1 MNEQPKPNKK
11 PFFYYAM
18 IAMLILM
25 LLNAFVFPS
34 LMTPRV
40 TEVSYDKFLDMLSGG
55 QVTVVELQEN
65 ERELYFKAADE
76 NGAERIYSTGVFPDA
91 DLQKRLSESGV
102 TFSAVAPQ
110 ENSTL
115 MNFLFTWIFP
125 TLILILPM
133 VLLWRMMQKRMG
145 DGSNMMSFGM
155 GKSNAKMYVAAQTG
169 KTFADVAGQEE
180 AKEALEEIVDF
191 LHNPDKYRS
200 VGAVMPKG
208 VLLVGP
214 PGTGKTLL
222 AKAVAGEAN
231 VPFFS
236 IAGSEFVEMFV
247 GQGAARVRD
256 LFKQAKEK
264 APCIVFIDEIDTIGK
279 KRDGS
284 GIAGND
290 EREQTLNQ
298 LLSEMDGFDG
308 SSGVVI
314 LAATNRPETLD
325 KALLRPGRFDRRI
338 GFRDVKIEK
347 DRMLVNGMPV
357 KLRGAC
363 RHDIHPTLGRTTT
376 AELDSL
382 DVILFK
388 RSNMNFVRTS
398 HYPPTERF
406 LEYCDRYGI
415 YVESETAVCFVDTY
429 RQKNYAPGKTQDSA
443 EFTPRYL
450 SQCREMVKSFR
461 SHPSILFWSIGNESV
476 YGTNFQQ
483 CWDWVK
489 ATDKTRPVIFSY
501 PGSVGE
507 KKPVYDILSMHY
519 QDVNGNLNQWNR
531 STHGF
536 QGEGIP
542 ALFDEWAHPACYTYA
557 TLQEDPNIREFWG
570 HSIERMWSGLFDA
583 PGGLGGAIWGYV
595 DETFMLPEPK
605 VGTAFWKEFAR
616 TAKPEDYQGKCVGY
630 GEWGIVDVWRR
641 EKPEFWAT
649 KKAYSP
655 VRLMTTEVASFLSGQ
670 RLLLPLYNRF
680 DHTDLDEIKIRYTY
694 KGVEKELPAPSIA
707 PHQKGLLVIPA
718 EAWEEGELLS
728 ICFYTA
734 TGELLDAEQVSLG
747 SDYHV
752 RLADSE
758 ASPVNGV
765 LQVEETA
772 GMMTIKG
779 DGFEIPFSKETGLI
793 SNATSKG
800 QVIIEKGPFLHLD
813 INLNH
818 LTGAEVRKSAR
829 KFLTSDSDWKKQ
841 SLTYT
846 RKEGAVEVA
855 LSGFY
860 QDVQTDILIRI
871 SPAGEMNV
879 SYVVAG
885 QPNGYLRETG
895 LSFYLPER
903 LDYLQWERKGM
914 WSCYPE
920 GAFAGNT
927 GETSLYNPKQVRYGE
942 NPAQPW
948 SADTHNYY
956 YWADAGANCDCP
968 LTQMAKGMKENIY
981 RYTLSATGVKAGL
994 TVCSPD
1000 ASLACRTSK
1009 RGDGQL
1015 MLYINNRWDYPE
1027 IAWGNYCKTLEAV
1040 PCYGEMKI
1048 RF

>member
-1 MNEQPKPNKK
+1 MKQIKTILFAFGCSFLLSGTKAFAQVERLPDEASYPVLQELAGVETPAVLLSGTWQFRYSPDSKWDKIQVPGEPAMQGYAIEHDKPFTYRKSFTVPADYAGKHTILRFDGVYSYARLFVNDTFVREHHGGFTRWDTDVTPFVRPGKKNEIRLEVTDRLDDISYASGYAHHPIGGILRDVTLFALPETCLYDFYAETHLDAAYEDAVLKIGYSSPVVGGAEVAYTLADPSGRRYPLAQSRFPLKEGGNMNELPVKNPLKWDAEHPNL
-11 PFFYYAM
+11 YT
-18 IAMLILM
+18 L
-25 LLNAFVFPS
+25 
-34 LMTPRV
+34 TV
-40 TEVSYDKFLDMLSGG
+40 TLS
-55 QVTVVELQEN
+55 
-65 ERELYFKAADE
+65 K
-76 NGAERIYSTGVFPDA
+76 
-91 DLQKRLSESGV
+91 
-102 TFSAVAPQ
+102 
-110 ENSTL
+110 
-115 MNFLFTWIFP
+115 
-125 TLILILPM
+125 
-133 VLLWRMMQKRMG
+133 
-145 DGSNMMSFGM
+145 DG
-155 GKSNAKMYVAAQTG
+155 
-169 KTFADVAGQEE
+169 
-180 AKEALEEIVDF
+180 KEI
-191 LHNPDKYRS
+191 
-200 VGAVMPKG
+200 
-208 VLLVGP
+208 
-214 PGTGKTLL
+214 
-222 AKAVAGEAN
+222 
-231 VPFFS
+231 
-236 IAGSEFVEMFV
+236 
-247 GQGAARVRD
+247 
-256 LFKQAKEK
+256 
-264 APCIVFIDEIDTIGK
+264 
-279 KRDGS
+279 
-284 GIAGND
+284 
-290 EREQTLNQ
+290 
-298 LLSEMDGFDG
+298 
-308 SSGVVI
+308 
-314 LAATNRPETLD
+314 
-325 KALLRPGRFDRRI
+325 GRFDRRI

-507 KKPVYDILSMHY
+507 KEPVYDILSMHY

-718 EAWEEGELLS
+718 ETWEEGELLS

-793 SNATSKG
+793 CNATSKG

-948 SADTHNYY
+948 LADTHNYY
-956 YWADAGANCDCP
+956 YWADAGTNCDRP

-981 RYTLSATGVKAGL
+981 RYTLSATGGGAGL
-994 TVCSPD
+994 TVCSSD

-1027 IAWGNYCKTLEAV
+1027 IAWGNYCKTLEVV

>member
-1 MNEQPKPNKK
+1 MKQIKIILFAFGCSLLLSGTKAFAQVERLPDEASYPVLQELAGVETPAVLLSGTWQFRYSPDSKWDKIQVPGEPAMQGYAIEHDKPFTYRKSFTVPADYAGKHTILRFDGVYSHARLFVNGTFVREHHGGFTRWETDVTPFVRPGKKNEIRLEVTDCLDDISYASGYAHHPIGGILRDVTLFALPETCLYDFYAETHLDAAYEDAVLKIGYSSPVAGGAEVAYTLTEPSGRRYPLAQSRFSLEEGGNMNELPVKNPLKWDAEHPNL
-11 PFFYYAM
+11 YTLT
-18 IAMLILM
+18 I
-25 LLNAFVFPS
+25 
-34 LMTPRV
+34 T
-40 TEVSYDKFLDMLSGG
+40 LS
-55 QVTVVELQEN
+55 
-65 ERELYFKAADE
+65 K
-76 NGAERIYSTGVFPDA
+76 
-91 DLQKRLSESGV
+91 
-102 TFSAVAPQ
+102 
-110 ENSTL
+110 
-115 MNFLFTWIFP
+115 
-125 TLILILPM
+125 
-133 VLLWRMMQKRMG
+133 
-145 DGSNMMSFGM
+145 DG
-155 GKSNAKMYVAAQTG
+155 
-169 KTFADVAGQEE
+169 
-180 AKEALEEIVDF
+180 KEI
-191 LHNPDKYRS
+191 
-200 VGAVMPKG
+200 
-208 VLLVGP
+208 
-214 PGTGKTLL
+214 
-222 AKAVAGEAN
+222 
-231 VPFFS
+231 
-236 IAGSEFVEMFV
+236 
-247 GQGAARVRD
+247 
-256 LFKQAKEK
+256 
-264 APCIVFIDEIDTIGK
+264 
-279 KRDGS
+279 
-284 GIAGND
+284 
-290 EREQTLNQ
+290 
-298 LLSEMDGFDG
+298 
-308 SSGVVI
+308 
-314 LAATNRPETLD
+314 
-325 KALLRPGRFDRRI
+325 GRFDRRI

-570 HSIERMWSGLFDA
+570 HSLEKMWSGLFDA

-956 YWADAGANCDCP
+956 YWADAGANCDRP

>member
-1 MNEQPKPNKK
+1 MKQIKTILFAFGCSLLLSGTKAFAQIERLPDEASYPVLQELAGVETPAVLLSGTWQFRYSPDSKWDKIQVPGEPAMQGYAIEHDKPFTYRKSFTVPADYAGKHTILRFDGVYSYARLFVNGTFVREHHGGFTRWETDVTPFVRPGKKNEIRLEVTDRLDDISYASGYAHHPIGGILRDVTLFALPETCLYDFYAETHLDAAYEDAVLKIGYSSPVAGGAEVAYTLTDPSGRRYPLVQSRFPLEEGGNMNELPVKNPLKWDAEHPNL
-11 PFFYYAM
+11 YTLT
-18 IAMLILM
+18 I
-25 LLNAFVFPS
+25 
-34 LMTPRV
+34 T
-40 TEVSYDKFLDMLSGG
+40 LS
-55 QVTVVELQEN
+55 
-65 ERELYFKAADE
+65 K
-76 NGAERIYSTGVFPDA
+76 
-91 DLQKRLSESGV
+91 
-102 TFSAVAPQ
+102 
-110 ENSTL
+110 
-115 MNFLFTWIFP
+115 
-125 TLILILPM
+125 
-133 VLLWRMMQKRMG
+133 
-145 DGSNMMSFGM
+145 DG
-155 GKSNAKMYVAAQTG
+155 
-169 KTFADVAGQEE
+169 
-180 AKEALEEIVDF
+180 KEI
-191 LHNPDKYRS
+191 
-200 VGAVMPKG
+200 
-208 VLLVGP
+208 
-214 PGTGKTLL
+214 
-222 AKAVAGEAN
+222 
-231 VPFFS
+231 
-236 IAGSEFVEMFV
+236 
-247 GQGAARVRD
+247 
-256 LFKQAKEK
+256 
-264 APCIVFIDEIDTIGK
+264 
-279 KRDGS
+279 
-284 GIAGND
+284 
-290 EREQTLNQ
+290 
-298 LLSEMDGFDG
+298 
-308 SSGVVI
+308 
-314 LAATNRPETLD
+314 
-325 KALLRPGRFDRRI
+325 GRFDRRI

-531 STHGF
+531 STRGF
-536 QGEGIP
+536 QGGGIP

-570 HSIERMWSGLFDA
+570 HSLEKMWSGLFDA

-829 KFLTSDSDWKKQ
+829 KFLASDSDWKKQ

-846 RKEGAVEVA
+846 RKEGTVEVA

-956 YWADAGANCDCP
+956 YWADAGANCDRP

-981 RYTLSATGVKAGL
+981 RYTLSATGGGAGL

>member
-1 MNEQPKPNKK
+1 MKQIKTILFAFGCSFLLSGTKAFAQVERLPDEASYPVLQELAGVETPAVLLSGTWQFRYSPDSKWDKIQVPGEPAMQGYAIEHDKPFTYRKSFTVPADYAGKHTILRFDGVYSYARLFVNDTFVREHHGGFTRWDTDITPFVRPGKKNEIRLEVTDRLDDISYASGYAHHPIGGILRDVTLFVLPETCLYDFYAETHLDAAYEDAVLKIGYSSPVAGGAEVAYTLTDPSGRRYPLAQSRFPLEEGGNMNELPVKNPLKWDAEHPNL
-11 PFFYYAM
+11 YTLT
-18 IAMLILM
+18 I
-25 LLNAFVFPS
+25 
-34 LMTPRV
+34 T
-40 TEVSYDKFLDMLSGG
+40 LS
-55 QVTVVELQEN
+55 
-65 ERELYFKAADE
+65 K
-76 NGAERIYSTGVFPDA
+76 
-91 DLQKRLSESGV
+91 
-102 TFSAVAPQ
+102 
-110 ENSTL
+110 
-115 MNFLFTWIFP
+115 
-125 TLILILPM
+125 
-133 VLLWRMMQKRMG
+133 
-145 DGSNMMSFGM
+145 DG
-155 GKSNAKMYVAAQTG
+155 
-169 KTFADVAGQEE
+169 
-180 AKEALEEIVDF
+180 KEI
-191 LHNPDKYRS
+191 
-200 VGAVMPKG
+200 
-208 VLLVGP
+208 
-214 PGTGKTLL
+214 
-222 AKAVAGEAN
+222 
-231 VPFFS
+231 
-236 IAGSEFVEMFV
+236 
-247 GQGAARVRD
+247 
-256 LFKQAKEK
+256 
-264 APCIVFIDEIDTIGK
+264 
-279 KRDGS
+279 
-284 GIAGND
+284 
-290 EREQTLNQ
+290 
-298 LLSEMDGFDG
+298 
-308 SSGVVI
+308 
-314 LAATNRPETLD
+314 
-325 KALLRPGRFDRRI
+325 GRFDCRI

-507 KKPVYDILSMHY
+507 KEPVYDILSMHY

-765 LQVEETA
+765 LLVEETA

-793 SNATSKG
+793 CNATSKG

-956 YWADAGANCDCP
+956 YWADAGANCDRP

-981 RYTLSATGVKAGL
+981 R
-994 TVCSPD
+994 
-1000 ASLACRTSK
+1000 
-1009 RGDGQL
+1009 
-1015 MLYINNRWDYPE
+1015 
-1027 IAWGNYCKTLEAV
+1027 
-1040 PCYGEMKI
+1040 
-1048 RF
+1048 

>member
-1 MNEQPKPNKK
+1 MKQIKTILFAFGCSFLLSGTKAFAQIERLPDEASYPVLQELAGVETPAVLLSGTWQFQYSPDSKWDKIQVPGEPAMQGYAIEHDKPFTYRKSFTVPADYAGKHTILRFDGVYSHARLFVNGTFVREHHGGFTRWETDVTPFVRPGKKNEIRLEVTDRLDDISYASGYAHHPIGGILRDVTLFALPETCLYDFYAETHLDAAYEDAVLKIGYSSPVAGGAEVAYTLTEPSGRRYPLVQSRFPLEEGGNMNELPVKNPLKWDAEHPNL
-11 PFFYYAM
+11 YTLT
-18 IAMLILM
+18 I
-25 LLNAFVFPS
+25 
-34 LMTPRV
+34 T
-40 TEVSYDKFLDMLSGG
+40 LS
-55 QVTVVELQEN
+55 
-65 ERELYFKAADE
+65 K
-76 NGAERIYSTGVFPDA
+76 
-91 DLQKRLSESGV
+91 
-102 TFSAVAPQ
+102 
-110 ENSTL
+110 
-115 MNFLFTWIFP
+115 
-125 TLILILPM
+125 
-133 VLLWRMMQKRMG
+133 
-145 DGSNMMSFGM
+145 DG
-155 GKSNAKMYVAAQTG
+155 
-169 KTFADVAGQEE
+169 
-180 AKEALEEIVDF
+180 KEI
-191 LHNPDKYRS
+191 
-200 VGAVMPKG
+200 
-208 VLLVGP
+208 
-214 PGTGKTLL
+214 
-222 AKAVAGEAN
+222 
-231 VPFFS
+231 
-236 IAGSEFVEMFV
+236 
-247 GQGAARVRD
+247 
-256 LFKQAKEK
+256 
-264 APCIVFIDEIDTIGK
+264 
-279 KRDGS
+279 
-284 GIAGND
+284 
-290 EREQTLNQ
+290 
-298 LLSEMDGFDG
+298 
-308 SSGVVI
+308 
-314 LAATNRPETLD
+314 
-325 KALLRPGRFDRRI
+325 GRFDRRI

-670 RLLLPLYNRF
+670 RLLLPLYNCF

-765 LQVEETA
+765 LLVEETA

-793 SNATSKG
+793 CNATSKG

-981 RYTLSATGVKAGL
+981 RYTLSATGGGAGL

>member
-1 MNEQPKPNKK
+1 MKQIKTILFAFGCSFLLSGTKAFAQVERLPDEASYPVLQELAGVETPAVLLSGTWQFRYSPDSKWDKIQVPGEPAMQGYAIEHDKPFTYRKSFTVPADYAGKHTILRFDGVYSYARLFVNDTFVREHHGGFTRWDTDVTPFVRPGKKNEIRLEVTDRLDDISYASGYAHHPIGGILRDVTLFALPETCLYDFYAETHLDAAYEDAVLKIGYSSPVVGGAEVAYTLADPSGRRYPLAQSRFPLKEGGNMNELPVKNPLKWDAEHPNL
-11 PFFYYAM
+11 YT
-18 IAMLILM
+18 L
-25 LLNAFVFPS
+25 
-34 LMTPRV
+34 TV
-40 TEVSYDKFLDMLSGG
+40 TLS
-55 QVTVVELQEN
+55 
-65 ERELYFKAADE
+65 K
-76 NGAERIYSTGVFPDA
+76 
-91 DLQKRLSESGV
+91 
-102 TFSAVAPQ
+102 
-110 ENSTL
+110 
-115 MNFLFTWIFP
+115 
-125 TLILILPM
+125 
-133 VLLWRMMQKRMG
+133 
-145 DGSNMMSFGM
+145 DG
-155 GKSNAKMYVAAQTG
+155 
-169 KTFADVAGQEE
+169 
-180 AKEALEEIVDF
+180 KEI
-191 LHNPDKYRS
+191 
-200 VGAVMPKG
+200 
-208 VLLVGP
+208 
-214 PGTGKTLL
+214 
-222 AKAVAGEAN
+222 
-231 VPFFS
+231 
-236 IAGSEFVEMFV
+236 
-247 GQGAARVRD
+247 
-256 LFKQAKEK
+256 
-264 APCIVFIDEIDTIGK
+264 
-279 KRDGS
+279 
-284 GIAGND
+284 
-290 EREQTLNQ
+290 
-298 LLSEMDGFDG
+298 
-308 SSGVVI
+308 
-314 LAATNRPETLD
+314 
-325 KALLRPGRFDRRI
+325 GRFDRRI

-507 KKPVYDILSMHY
+507 KEPVYDILSMHY

-557 TLQEDPNIREFWG
+557 TLQEDPNICEFWG

-670 RLLLPLYNRF
+670 RLLLPLYNCF

-765 LQVEETA
+765 LLVEETA

-793 SNATSKG
+793 CNATSKG

-948 SADTHNYY
+948 LADTHNYY
-956 YWADAGANCDCP
+956 YWADAGTNCDRP

-981 RYTLSATGVKAGL
+981 RYTLSATGGGAGL
-994 TVCSPD
+994 TVCSSD

-1027 IAWGNYCKTLEAV
+1027 IAWGNYCKTLEVV

>member
-1 MNEQPKPNKK
+1 MKQIKTILFAFGCSFLLSGTKAFAQIERLPDEASYPVLQELAGVETPAVLLSGTWQFRYSPDSKWDKIQVPGEPAMQGYAIEHDKPFTYRKSFTVPADYAGKHTILRFDGVYSYARLFVNDTFVREHHGGFTRWETDVTPFVRPGKKNEIRLEVTDRLDDISYASGYAHHPIGGILRDVTLFALPETCLYDFYAETHLDAAYEDAVLKIGYSSPVAGGAEVAYTLTEPSGRHYLLAQSRFPLEEGGNMNELPVKNPLKWDAEHPNL
-11 PFFYYAM
+11 YTLT
-18 IAMLILM
+18 I
-25 LLNAFVFPS
+25 
-34 LMTPRV
+34 T
-40 TEVSYDKFLDMLSGG
+40 LS
-55 QVTVVELQEN
+55 
-65 ERELYFKAADE
+65 K
-76 NGAERIYSTGVFPDA
+76 
-91 DLQKRLSESGV
+91 
-102 TFSAVAPQ
+102 
-110 ENSTL
+110 
-115 MNFLFTWIFP
+115 
-125 TLILILPM
+125 
-133 VLLWRMMQKRMG
+133 
-145 DGSNMMSFGM
+145 DG
-155 GKSNAKMYVAAQTG
+155 
-169 KTFADVAGQEE
+169 
-180 AKEALEEIVDF
+180 KEI
-191 LHNPDKYRS
+191 
-200 VGAVMPKG
+200 
-208 VLLVGP
+208 
-214 PGTGKTLL
+214 
-222 AKAVAGEAN
+222 
-231 VPFFS
+231 
-236 IAGSEFVEMFV
+236 
-247 GQGAARVRD
+247 
-256 LFKQAKEK
+256 
-264 APCIVFIDEIDTIGK
+264 
-279 KRDGS
+279 
-284 GIAGND
+284 
-290 EREQTLNQ
+290 
-298 LLSEMDGFDG
+298 
-308 SSGVVI
+308 
-314 LAATNRPETLD
+314 
-325 KALLRPGRFDRRI
+325 GRFDRRI

-956 YWADAGANCDCP
+956 YWADAGTNCDRP

-981 RYTLSATGVKAGL
+981 RYTLSATGGGAGL

>member
-1 MNEQPKPNKK
+1 MKQIKIILFAFGCSLLLSGTKAFAQVERLPDEASYPVLQELAGVETPAVLLSGTWQFRYSPDSKWDKIQVPGEPAMQGYAIEHDKPFTYRKSFTVPADYAGKHTILRFDGVYSYARLFVNDTFVREHHGGFTRWDTDITPFVRPGKKNEIRLEVTDRLDDISYASGYAHHPIGGILRDVTLFALPETCLYDFYAETHLDAAYEDAVLKIGYSSPVAGGAEVAYTLTDPSGRRYPLAQSRFPLEEGGNMNELPVKNPLKWDAEHPNL
-11 PFFYYAM
+11 YTLT
-18 IAMLILM
+18 I
-25 LLNAFVFPS
+25 
-34 LMTPRV
+34 T
-40 TEVSYDKFLDMLSGG
+40 LS
-55 QVTVVELQEN
+55 
-65 ERELYFKAADE
+65 K
-76 NGAERIYSTGVFPDA
+76 
-91 DLQKRLSESGV
+91 
-102 TFSAVAPQ
+102 
-110 ENSTL
+110 
-115 MNFLFTWIFP
+115 
-125 TLILILPM
+125 
-133 VLLWRMMQKRMG
+133 
-145 DGSNMMSFGM
+145 DG
-155 GKSNAKMYVAAQTG
+155 
-169 KTFADVAGQEE
+169 
-180 AKEALEEIVDF
+180 KEI
-191 LHNPDKYRS
+191 
-200 VGAVMPKG
+200 
-208 VLLVGP
+208 
-214 PGTGKTLL
+214 
-222 AKAVAGEAN
+222 
-231 VPFFS
+231 
-236 IAGSEFVEMFV
+236 
-247 GQGAARVRD
+247 
-256 LFKQAKEK
+256 
-264 APCIVFIDEIDTIGK
+264 
-279 KRDGS
+279 
-284 GIAGND
+284 
-290 EREQTLNQ
+290 
-298 LLSEMDGFDG
+298 
-308 SSGVVI
+308 
-314 LAATNRPETLD
+314 
-325 KALLRPGRFDRRI
+325 GRFDRRI
-338 GFRDVKIEK
+338 GFRDVKIET

-531 STHGF
+531 STRGF
-536 QGEGIP
+536 QGGGIP

-570 HSIERMWSGLFDA
+570 HSIEKMWSGLFEA

-765 LQVEETA
+765 LLVEETA

-793 SNATSKG
+793 CNATSKG

-846 RKEGAVEVA
+846 RKEGTVEVA

-860 QDVQTDILIRI
+860 QDVQIDILIRI

-895 LSFYLPER
+895 LSFYLPKR

-948 SADTHNYY
+948 LADTHNYY
-956 YWADAGANCDCP
+956 YWADAGTNCDRP

-981 RYTLSATGVKAGL
+981 RYTLSATGGGAGL
-994 TVCSPD
+994 TVCSSD

-1027 IAWGNYCKTLEAV
+1027 IAWGNYCKTLEVV

>member
-1 MNEQPKPNKK
+1 MKIKTILFAFGCSLLLSGTKAFAQVERLPDEASYPVLQELAGVETPAVLLSGTWQFRYSPDSKWDKIQVPGEPAMQGYAIEHDKPFTYRKSFTVPADYAGKHTILRFDGVYSYARLFVNDTFVREHHGGFTRWDTDITPFVRPGKKNEIRLEVTDRLDDISYASGYAHHPIGGILRDVTLFALPETCLYDFYAETHLDAAYEDAVLKIGYSSPVAGGAEVAYTLTDPSGRRYPLAQSRFPLEEGGNMNELPVKNPLKWDAEHPNL
-11 PFFYYAM
+11 YTLT
-18 IAMLILM
+18 I
-25 LLNAFVFPS
+25 
-34 LMTPRV
+34 T
-40 TEVSYDKFLDMLSGG
+40 LS
-55 QVTVVELQEN
+55 
-65 ERELYFKAADE
+65 K
-76 NGAERIYSTGVFPDA
+76 
-91 DLQKRLSESGV
+91 
-102 TFSAVAPQ
+102 
-110 ENSTL
+110 
-115 MNFLFTWIFP
+115 
-125 TLILILPM
+125 
-133 VLLWRMMQKRMG
+133 
-145 DGSNMMSFGM
+145 DG
-155 GKSNAKMYVAAQTG
+155 
-169 KTFADVAGQEE
+169 
-180 AKEALEEIVDF
+180 KEI
-191 LHNPDKYRS
+191 
-200 VGAVMPKG
+200 
-208 VLLVGP
+208 
-214 PGTGKTLL
+214 
-222 AKAVAGEAN
+222 
-231 VPFFS
+231 
-236 IAGSEFVEMFV
+236 
-247 GQGAARVRD
+247 
-256 LFKQAKEK
+256 
-264 APCIVFIDEIDTIGK
+264 
-279 KRDGS
+279 
-284 GIAGND
+284 
-290 EREQTLNQ
+290 
-298 LLSEMDGFDG
+298 
-308 SSGVVI
+308 
-314 LAATNRPETLD
+314 
-325 KALLRPGRFDRRI
+325 GRFDRRI

-570 HSIERMWSGLFDA
+570 HSLEKMWSGLFDA

-793 SNATSKG
+793 CNATSKG

-956 YWADAGANCDCP
+956 YWADAGANCDRP

>member
-1 MNEQPKPNKK
+1 MKQIKTILFAFGCSFLLSGTKAFAQVERLPDEASYPVLQELAGVETPAVLLSGTWQFRYSPDSKWDKIQVPGEPAMQGYAIEHDKPFTYRKSFTVPADYAGKHTILRFDGVYSYARLFVNDTFVREHHGGFTRWDTDVTPFVRPGKKNEIRLEVTDRLDDISYASGYAHHPIGGILRDVTLFALPETCLYDFYAETHLDAAYEDAVLKIGYSSPVVGGAEVAYTLADPSGRRYPLAQSRFPLKEGGNMNELPVKNPLKWDAEHPNL
-11 PFFYYAM
+11 YT
-18 IAMLILM
+18 L
-25 LLNAFVFPS
+25 
-34 LMTPRV
+34 TV
-40 TEVSYDKFLDMLSGG
+40 TLS
-55 QVTVVELQEN
+55 
-65 ERELYFKAADE
+65 K
-76 NGAERIYSTGVFPDA
+76 
-91 DLQKRLSESGV
+91 
-102 TFSAVAPQ
+102 
-110 ENSTL
+110 
-115 MNFLFTWIFP
+115 
-125 TLILILPM
+125 
-133 VLLWRMMQKRMG
+133 
-145 DGSNMMSFGM
+145 DG
-155 GKSNAKMYVAAQTG
+155 
-169 KTFADVAGQEE
+169 
-180 AKEALEEIVDF
+180 KEI
-191 LHNPDKYRS
+191 
-200 VGAVMPKG
+200 
-208 VLLVGP
+208 
-214 PGTGKTLL
+214 
-222 AKAVAGEAN
+222 
-231 VPFFS
+231 
-236 IAGSEFVEMFV
+236 
-247 GQGAARVRD
+247 
-256 LFKQAKEK
+256 
-264 APCIVFIDEIDTIGK
+264 
-279 KRDGS
+279 
-284 GIAGND
+284 
-290 EREQTLNQ
+290 
-298 LLSEMDGFDG
+298 
-308 SSGVVI
+308 
-314 LAATNRPETLD
+314 
-325 KALLRPGRFDRRI
+325 GRFDRRI

-507 KKPVYDILSMHY
+507 KEPVYDILSMHY

-670 RLLLPLYNRF
+670 RLLLPLYNCF

-765 LQVEETA
+765 LLVEETA

-793 SNATSKG
+793 CNATSKG
-800 QVIIEKGPFLHLD
+800 QVIIEKGLFLHLD

-948 SADTHNYY
+948 LADTHNYY
-956 YWADAGANCDCP
+956 YWADAGTNCDRP

-981 RYTLSATGVKAGL
+981 RYTLSATGGGAGL
-994 TVCSPD
+994 TVCSSD

-1027 IAWGNYCKTLEAV
+1027 IAWGNYCKTLEVV

>member
-1 MNEQPKPNKK
+1 MKQIKTILFAFGCSFLLSGTKAFAQVERLPDEASYPVLQELAGVESPAVLLSGTWQFRYSPNSKWDKIQVPGEPAMQGYAVEHDKPFTYRKSFTVPADYAGKHTILRFDGVYSHARLFVNGTFVREHHGGFTRWETDITSFVRPGKKNGIRLEVTDRLDDISYAAGYAHHPIGGILRDVILFALPETCLYDFYAETHLDAAYRDAVLKIGYNSPVAEGAEVVYTLTDPSGKHYPLQQSRFSLKEGGNMNELPVKNPLKWDAEHPNL
-11 PFFYYAM
+11 YT
-18 IAMLILM
+18 L
-25 LLNAFVFPS
+25 
-34 LMTPRV
+34 TV
-40 TEVSYDKFLDMLSGG
+40 TLS
-55 QVTVVELQEN
+55 
-65 ERELYFKAADE
+65 K
-76 NGAERIYSTGVFPDA
+76 
-91 DLQKRLSESGV
+91 
-102 TFSAVAPQ
+102 
-110 ENSTL
+110 
-115 MNFLFTWIFP
+115 
-125 TLILILPM
+125 
-133 VLLWRMMQKRMG
+133 
-145 DGSNMMSFGM
+145 DG
-155 GKSNAKMYVAAQTG
+155 
-169 KTFADVAGQEE
+169 
-180 AKEALEEIVDF
+180 KEI
-191 LHNPDKYRS
+191 
-200 VGAVMPKG
+200 
-208 VLLVGP
+208 
-214 PGTGKTLL
+214 
-222 AKAVAGEAN
+222 
-231 VPFFS
+231 
-236 IAGSEFVEMFV
+236 
-247 GQGAARVRD
+247 
-256 LFKQAKEK
+256 
-264 APCIVFIDEIDTIGK
+264 
-279 KRDGS
+279 
-284 GIAGND
+284 
-290 EREQTLNQ
+290 
-298 LLSEMDGFDG
+298 
-308 SSGVVI
+308 
-314 LAATNRPETLD
+314 
-325 KALLRPGRFDRRI
+325 GRFDRRI

-483 CWDWVK
+483 SWDWVK

-531 STHGF
+531 STRGF

-570 HSIERMWSGLFDA
+570 HSLEKMWSGLFDA

-605 VGTAFWKEFAR
+605 EGTAFWKEFAR

-655 VRLMTTEVASFLSGQ
+655 VRLMTTEVASFQPGQ
-670 RLLLPLYNRF
+670 RLLLPVYNRF
-680 DHTDLDEIKIRYTY
+680 DHTDLNEIEARYVY
-694 KGVEKELPAPSIA
+694 NGEEKTLSLPSVA
-707 PHQKGLLVIPA
+707 PHQKGLLTIPA
-718 EAWEEGELLS
+718 EAWNANELLLISFYTTAGEL
-728 ICFYTA
+728 I
-734 TGELLDAEQVSLG
+734 DQEQVKLG
-747 SDYHV
+747 YEPV
-752 RLADSE
+752 RLLNARRE
-758 ASPVNGV
+758 QP
-765 LQVEETA
+765 LEVEETP
-772 GMMTIKG
+772 GMICIKG
-779 DGFEIPFSKETGLI
+779 TDFEIPFSKETGLI
-793 SNATSKG
+793 CNATSKG
-800 QVIIEKGPFLHLD
+800 QVVIEKGPFLHLD

-818 LTGAEVRKSAR
+818 LTGAEVRKSAQ
-829 KFLTSDSDWKKQ
+829 KFLTSDSDWRKQ

-846 RKEGAVEVA
+846 RKEGMVEVA
-855 LSGFY
+855 LSGSY
-860 QDVQTDILIRI
+860 KDVQTDMLIRI
-871 SPAGEMNV
+871 SADGEMNV
-879 SYVVAG
+879 SYRVAG

-927 GETSLYNPKQVRYGE
+927 GETSLYNPKQVQYGE

-948 SADTHNYY
+948 SSDTHNYY
-956 YWADAGANCDCP
+956 YWADAGANCTRP

-981 RYTLSATGVKAGL
+981 RYTLSAAGEKEGL
-994 TVCSPD
+994 TVSSPD
-1000 ASLACRTSK
+1000 ASLACRASK
-1009 RGDGQL
+1009 KGDGQL

>member
-1 MNEQPKPNKK
+1 MKQIKTILFAFGCSLLLSGTKAFAQVERLPDEASYPVLQELAGVETPAVLLSGTWQFRYSPDSKWDKIQVPGEPAMQGYAIEHDKPFTYRKSFTVPADYAGKHTILRFDGVYSYARLFVNDTFVREHHGGFTRWETDVTPFVPPGKKNEIRLEVTDRLDDISYASGYAHHPIGGILRDVTLFALPETCLYDFYAETHLDAAYEDAVLKIGYSSPVAGGAEVAYTLTDPSGRRYPLAQSRFPLEEGGNMNELPVKNPLKWDAEHPNL
-11 PFFYYAM
+11 YTLT
-18 IAMLILM
+18 I
-25 LLNAFVFPS
+25 
-34 LMTPRV
+34 T
-40 TEVSYDKFLDMLSGG
+40 LS
-55 QVTVVELQEN
+55 
-65 ERELYFKAADE
+65 K
-76 NGAERIYSTGVFPDA
+76 
-91 DLQKRLSESGV
+91 
-102 TFSAVAPQ
+102 
-110 ENSTL
+110 
-115 MNFLFTWIFP
+115 
-125 TLILILPM
+125 
-133 VLLWRMMQKRMG
+133 
-145 DGSNMMSFGM
+145 DG
-155 GKSNAKMYVAAQTG
+155 
-169 KTFADVAGQEE
+169 
-180 AKEALEEIVDF
+180 KEI
-191 LHNPDKYRS
+191 
-200 VGAVMPKG
+200 
-208 VLLVGP
+208 
-214 PGTGKTLL
+214 
-222 AKAVAGEAN
+222 
-231 VPFFS
+231 
-236 IAGSEFVEMFV
+236 
-247 GQGAARVRD
+247 
-256 LFKQAKEK
+256 
-264 APCIVFIDEIDTIGK
+264 
-279 KRDGS
+279 
-284 GIAGND
+284 
-290 EREQTLNQ
+290 
-298 LLSEMDGFDG
+298 
-308 SSGVVI
+308 
-314 LAATNRPETLD
+314 
-325 KALLRPGRFDRRI
+325 GRFDRRI

-956 YWADAGANCDCP
+956 YWADAGANCDRP

>member
-1 MNEQPKPNKK
+1 MKQIKTILFAFGCSFLLSGTKAFAQVERLPDEASYPVLQELAGVETPAVLLSGTWQFRYSPDSKWDKIQVPGEPAMQGYAIEHDKPFTYRKSFTVPADYAGKHTILRFDGVYSYARLFVNDTFVREHHGGFTRWETDVTPFVRPGKKNEIRLEVTDRLDDISYASGYAHHPIGGILRDVTLFALPETCLYDFYAETHLDAAYEDAVLKIGYSSPVVGGAEVAYTLADPSGRRYPLAQSRFPLKEGGNMNELPVKNPLKWDAEHPNL
-11 PFFYYAM
+11 YT
-18 IAMLILM
+18 L
-25 LLNAFVFPS
+25 
-34 LMTPRV
+34 TV
-40 TEVSYDKFLDMLSGG
+40 TLS
-55 QVTVVELQEN
+55 
-65 ERELYFKAADE
+65 K
-76 NGAERIYSTGVFPDA
+76 
-91 DLQKRLSESGV
+91 
-102 TFSAVAPQ
+102 
-110 ENSTL
+110 
-115 MNFLFTWIFP
+115 
-125 TLILILPM
+125 
-133 VLLWRMMQKRMG
+133 
-145 DGSNMMSFGM
+145 DG
-155 GKSNAKMYVAAQTG
+155 
-169 KTFADVAGQEE
+169 
-180 AKEALEEIVDF
+180 KEI
-191 LHNPDKYRS
+191 
-200 VGAVMPKG
+200 
-208 VLLVGP
+208 
-214 PGTGKTLL
+214 
-222 AKAVAGEAN
+222 
-231 VPFFS
+231 
-236 IAGSEFVEMFV
+236 
-247 GQGAARVRD
+247 
-256 LFKQAKEK
+256 
-264 APCIVFIDEIDTIGK
+264 
-279 KRDGS
+279 
-284 GIAGND
+284 
-290 EREQTLNQ
+290 
-298 LLSEMDGFDG
+298 
-308 SSGVVI
+308 
-314 LAATNRPETLD
+314 
-325 KALLRPGRFDRRI
+325 GRFDRRI

-507 KKPVYDILSMHY
+507 KEPVYDILSMHY

-670 RLLLPLYNRF
+670 RLLLPLYNCF

-765 LQVEETA
+765 LLVEETA

-793 SNATSKG
+793 CNATSKG

-956 YWADAGANCDCP
+956 YWADAGTNCDRP

-981 RYTLSATGVKAGL
+981 RYTLSATGGGAGL
-994 TVCSPD
+994 TVCSSD

-1027 IAWGNYCKTLEAV
+1027 IAWGNYCKTLEVV

>member
-1 MNEQPKPNKK
+1 MKQIKTILFAFGCSLLLSGTKAFAQIGRLPDEASYPVLQELAGVETPAVLLSGTWQFRYSPDSKWDKIQVPGEPAMQGYAIEHDKPFTYRKSFTVPADYAGKHTILRFDGVYSHARLFVNGTFVREHHGGFTRWDTDVTPFVRPGKKNEIRLEVTDRLDDISYASGYAHHPIGGILRDVTLFALPETCLYDFYAETHLDAAYEDAVLKIGYSSPVAGGAEVAYTLTDPSGRRYPLAQSRFPLEEGGNMNELPVKNPLKWDAEHPNL
-11 PFFYYAM
+11 YTLT
-18 IAMLILM
+18 I
-25 LLNAFVFPS
+25 
-34 LMTPRV
+34 T
-40 TEVSYDKFLDMLSGG
+40 LS
-55 QVTVVELQEN
+55 
-65 ERELYFKAADE
+65 K
-76 NGAERIYSTGVFPDA
+76 
-91 DLQKRLSESGV
+91 
-102 TFSAVAPQ
+102 
-110 ENSTL
+110 
-115 MNFLFTWIFP
+115 
-125 TLILILPM
+125 
-133 VLLWRMMQKRMG
+133 
-145 DGSNMMSFGM
+145 DG
-155 GKSNAKMYVAAQTG
+155 
-169 KTFADVAGQEE
+169 
-180 AKEALEEIVDF
+180 KEI
-191 LHNPDKYRS
+191 
-200 VGAVMPKG
+200 
-208 VLLVGP
+208 
-214 PGTGKTLL
+214 
-222 AKAVAGEAN
+222 
-231 VPFFS
+231 
-236 IAGSEFVEMFV
+236 
-247 GQGAARVRD
+247 
-256 LFKQAKEK
+256 
-264 APCIVFIDEIDTIGK
+264 
-279 KRDGS
+279 
-284 GIAGND
+284 
-290 EREQTLNQ
+290 
-298 LLSEMDGFDG
+298 
-308 SSGVVI
+308 
-314 LAATNRPETLD
+314 
-325 KALLRPGRFDRRI
+325 GRFDRRI

-443 EFTPRYL
+443 GFTPRYL

-507 KKPVYDILSMHY
+507 KEPVYDILSMHY

-531 STHGF
+531 STRGF

-680 DHTDLDEIKIRYTY
+680 DHTDLNEIEARYIY
-694 KGVEKELPAPSIA
+694 KGEEKKLSLPSVA
-707 PHQKGLLVIPA
+707 PHQKGLLTIPA
-718 EAWEEGELLS
+718 EAWNANEPLLVS
-728 ICFYTA
+728 FYTA
-734 TGELLDAEQVSLG
+734 TGELIDREQVRLGNEPVHLLDARREQPL
-747 SDYHV
+747 D
-752 RLADSE
+752 
-758 ASPVNGV
+758 
-765 LQVEETA
+765 VEETA
-772 GMMTIKG
+772 ELICIKG
-779 DGFEIPFSKETGLI
+779 TDFEIPFSKETGLI
-793 SNATSKG
+793 CNATSKG
-800 QVIIEKGPFLHLD
+800 QVVIEKGPFLHLD

-846 RKEGAVEVA
+846 RKEGTVEVA
-855 LSGFY
+855 LSGSY
-860 QDVQTDILIRI
+860 KDVQTDILIRI

-914 WSCYPE
+914 WSYYPE

-948 SADTHNYY
+948 SSDTHNYY
-956 YWADAGANCDCP
+956 YWADAGANCTRP

-981 RYTLSATGVKAGL
+981 RYTLSAAGEKEGL
-994 TVCSPD
+994 TVSSPD
-1000 ASLACRTSK
+1000 ASLACRASK
-1009 RGDGQL
+1009 KGDGQL

>member
-1 MNEQPKPNKK
+1 MKQIKTILFAFGCSFLLSGTKAFAQVERLPDEASYPVLQELAGVETPAVLLSGTWQFRYSPDSKWDKIQVPGEPAMQGYAIEHDKPFTYRKSFTVPADYAGKHTILRFDGVYSYARLFVNDTFVREHHGGFTRWDTDVTPFVRPGKKNEIRLEATDRLDDISYASGYAHHPIGGILRDVTLFALPETCLYDFYAETHLDAAYEDAVLKIGYSSPVVGGAEVAYTLADPSGRRYPLAQSRFPLKEGGNMNELPVKNPLKWDAEHPNL
-11 PFFYYAM
+11 YT
-18 IAMLILM
+18 L
-25 LLNAFVFPS
+25 
-34 LMTPRV
+34 TV
-40 TEVSYDKFLDMLSGG
+40 TLS
-55 QVTVVELQEN
+55 
-65 ERELYFKAADE
+65 K
-76 NGAERIYSTGVFPDA
+76 
-91 DLQKRLSESGV
+91 
-102 TFSAVAPQ
+102 
-110 ENSTL
+110 
-115 MNFLFTWIFP
+115 
-125 TLILILPM
+125 
-133 VLLWRMMQKRMG
+133 
-145 DGSNMMSFGM
+145 DG
-155 GKSNAKMYVAAQTG
+155 
-169 KTFADVAGQEE
+169 
-180 AKEALEEIVDF
+180 KEI
-191 LHNPDKYRS
+191 
-200 VGAVMPKG
+200 
-208 VLLVGP
+208 
-214 PGTGKTLL
+214 
-222 AKAVAGEAN
+222 
-231 VPFFS
+231 
-236 IAGSEFVEMFV
+236 
-247 GQGAARVRD
+247 
-256 LFKQAKEK
+256 
-264 APCIVFIDEIDTIGK
+264 
-279 KRDGS
+279 
-284 GIAGND
+284 
-290 EREQTLNQ
+290 
-298 LLSEMDGFDG
+298 
-308 SSGVVI
+308 
-314 LAATNRPETLD
+314 
-325 KALLRPGRFDRRI
+325 GRFDRRI

-507 KKPVYDILSMHY
+507 KEPVYDILSMHY

-670 RLLLPLYNRF
+670 RLLLPLYNCF

-765 LQVEETA
+765 LLVEETA

-793 SNATSKG
+793 CNATSKG

-948 SADTHNYY
+948 LADTHNYY
-956 YWADAGANCDCP
+956 YWADAGTNCDRP

-981 RYTLSATGVKAGL
+981 RYTLSATGGGAGL
-994 TVCSPD
+994 TVCSSD

-1027 IAWGNYCKTLEAV
+1027 IAWGNYCKTLEVV

>member
-1 MNEQPKPNKK
+1 MKQIKTILFAFGCSFLLSGTKAFAQVERLPDEASYPVLQELAGVETPAVLLSGTWQFRYSPDSKWDKIQVPGEPAMQGYAIEHDKPFTYRKSFTVPADYAGKHTILRFDGVYSYARLFVNDTFVREHHGGFTRWDTDVTPFVRPGKKNEIRLEVTDRLDDISYASGYAHHPIGGILRDVTLFALPETCLYDFYAETHLDAAYEDAVLKIGYSSPVVGGAEVAYTLADPSGRRYPLAQSRFPLKEGGNMNELPVKNPLKWDAEHPNL
-11 PFFYYAM
+11 YT
-18 IAMLILM
+18 L
-25 LLNAFVFPS
+25 
-34 LMTPRV
+34 TV
-40 TEVSYDKFLDMLSGG
+40 TLS
-55 QVTVVELQEN
+55 
-65 ERELYFKAADE
+65 K
-76 NGAERIYSTGVFPDA
+76 
-91 DLQKRLSESGV
+91 
-102 TFSAVAPQ
+102 
-110 ENSTL
+110 
-115 MNFLFTWIFP
+115 
-125 TLILILPM
+125 
-133 VLLWRMMQKRMG
+133 
-145 DGSNMMSFGM
+145 DG
-155 GKSNAKMYVAAQTG
+155 
-169 KTFADVAGQEE
+169 
-180 AKEALEEIVDF
+180 KEI
-191 LHNPDKYRS
+191 
-200 VGAVMPKG
+200 
-208 VLLVGP
+208 
-214 PGTGKTLL
+214 
-222 AKAVAGEAN
+222 
-231 VPFFS
+231 
-236 IAGSEFVEMFV
+236 
-247 GQGAARVRD
+247 
-256 LFKQAKEK
+256 
-264 APCIVFIDEIDTIGK
+264 
-279 KRDGS
+279 
-284 GIAGND
+284 
-290 EREQTLNQ
+290 
-298 LLSEMDGFDG
+298 
-308 SSGVVI
+308 
-314 LAATNRPETLD
+314 
-325 KALLRPGRFDRRI
+325 GRFDRRI

-507 KKPVYDILSMHY
+507 KEPVYDILSMHY

-670 RLLLPLYNRF
+670 RLLLPLYNCF

-765 LQVEETA
+765 LLVEETA

-793 SNATSKG
+793 CNATSKG

-885 QPNGYLRETG
+885 KPNGYLRETG

-903 LDYLQWERKGM
+903 LD
-914 WSCYPE
+914 
-920 GAFAGNT
+920 
-927 GETSLYNPKQVRYGE
+927 
-942 NPAQPW
+942 
-948 SADTHNYY
+948 
-956 YWADAGANCDCP
+956 
-968 LTQMAKGMKENIY
+968 
-981 RYTLSATGVKAGL
+981 
-994 TVCSPD
+994 
-1000 ASLACRTSK
+1000 
-1009 RGDGQL
+1009 
-1015 MLYINNRWDYPE
+1015 
-1027 IAWGNYCKTLEAV
+1027 
-1040 PCYGEMKI
+1040 
-1048 RF
+1048 

>member
-1 MNEQPKPNKK
+1 MKQIKTILFAFGCSFLLSGTKAFAQVERLPDEASYPVLQELAGVETPAVLLSGTWQFRYSPDSKWDKIQVPGEPAMQGYAIEHDKPFTYRKSFTVPADYAGKHTILRFDGVYSYARLFVNDTFVREHHGGFTRWDTDVTPFVRPGKKNEIRLEVTDRLDDISYASGYAHHPIGGILRDVTLFALPETCLYDFYAETHLDAAYEDAVLKIGYSSPVVGGAEVAYTLADPSGRRYPLAQSRFPLKEGGNMNELPVKNPLKWDAEHPNL
-11 PFFYYAM
+11 YT
-18 IAMLILM
+18 L
-25 LLNAFVFPS
+25 
-34 LMTPRV
+34 TV
-40 TEVSYDKFLDMLSGG
+40 TLS
-55 QVTVVELQEN
+55 
-65 ERELYFKAADE
+65 K
-76 NGAERIYSTGVFPDA
+76 
-91 DLQKRLSESGV
+91 
-102 TFSAVAPQ
+102 
-110 ENSTL
+110 
-115 MNFLFTWIFP
+115 
-125 TLILILPM
+125 
-133 VLLWRMMQKRMG
+133 
-145 DGSNMMSFGM
+145 DG
-155 GKSNAKMYVAAQTG
+155 
-169 KTFADVAGQEE
+169 
-180 AKEALEEIVDF
+180 KEI
-191 LHNPDKYRS
+191 
-200 VGAVMPKG
+200 
-208 VLLVGP
+208 
-214 PGTGKTLL
+214 
-222 AKAVAGEAN
+222 
-231 VPFFS
+231 
-236 IAGSEFVEMFV
+236 
-247 GQGAARVRD
+247 
-256 LFKQAKEK
+256 
-264 APCIVFIDEIDTIGK
+264 
-279 KRDGS
+279 
-284 GIAGND
+284 
-290 EREQTLNQ
+290 
-298 LLSEMDGFDG
+298 
-308 SSGVVI
+308 
-314 LAATNRPETLD
+314 
-325 KALLRPGRFDRRI
+325 GRFDRRI

-388 RSNMNFVRTS
+388 RSNMNFVRPS

-507 KKPVYDILSMHY
+507 KEPVYDILSMHY

-670 RLLLPLYNRF
+670 RLLLPLYNCF

-765 LQVEETA
+765 LLVEETA

-793 SNATSKG
+793 CNATSKG

-948 SADTHNYY
+948 LADTHNYY
-956 YWADAGANCDCP
+956 YWADAGTNCDRP

-981 RYTLSATGVKAGL
+981 RYTLSATGGGAGL
-994 TVCSPD
+994 TVCSSD

-1027 IAWGNYCKTLEAV
+1027 IAWGNYCKTLEVV

>member
-1 MNEQPKPNKK
+1 MKQIKTILFAFGCSLLLSGTKAFAQVERLPDEASYPVLQELAGVETPAVLLSGTWQFRYSPDSKWDKIQVPGEPAMQGYAIEHDKPFTYRKSFTVPADYAGKHTILRFDGVYSYARLFVNDTFVREHHGGFTRWETDVTPFVRPGKKNEIRLEVTDRLDDISYASGYAHHPIGGILRDVTLFALPETCLYDFYAETHLDAAYEDAVLKIGYSSPVAGGAEVAYTLTEPSGRRYPLAQSRFPLEEGGNMNELPVKNPLKWDAEHPNL
-11 PFFYYAM
+11 YTLT
-18 IAMLILM
+18 I
-25 LLNAFVFPS
+25 
-34 LMTPRV
+34 T
-40 TEVSYDKFLDMLSGG
+40 LS
-55 QVTVVELQEN
+55 
-65 ERELYFKAADE
+65 K
-76 NGAERIYSTGVFPDA
+76 
-91 DLQKRLSESGV
+91 
-102 TFSAVAPQ
+102 
-110 ENSTL
+110 
-115 MNFLFTWIFP
+115 
-125 TLILILPM
+125 
-133 VLLWRMMQKRMG
+133 
-145 DGSNMMSFGM
+145 DG
-155 GKSNAKMYVAAQTG
+155 
-169 KTFADVAGQEE
+169 
-180 AKEALEEIVDF
+180 KEI
-191 LHNPDKYRS
+191 
-200 VGAVMPKG
+200 
-208 VLLVGP
+208 
-214 PGTGKTLL
+214 
-222 AKAVAGEAN
+222 
-231 VPFFS
+231 
-236 IAGSEFVEMFV
+236 
-247 GQGAARVRD
+247 
-256 LFKQAKEK
+256 
-264 APCIVFIDEIDTIGK
+264 
-279 KRDGS
+279 
-284 GIAGND
+284 
-290 EREQTLNQ
+290 
-298 LLSEMDGFDG
+298 
-308 SSGVVI
+308 
-314 LAATNRPETLD
+314 
-325 KALLRPGRFDRRI
+325 GRFDRRI

-948 SADTHNYY
+948 LADTHNYY
-956 YWADAGANCDCP
+956 YWADAGTNCDRP

-981 RYTLSATGVKAGL
+981 RYTLSATGGGAGL

>member
-1 MNEQPKPNKK
+1 MKQIKTILFAFGCSFLLSGTKAFAQIERLPDEASYPVLQELAGVETPAVLLSGTWQFQYSPDSKWDKIQVPGEPAMQGYAIEHDKPFTYRKSFTVPADYAGKHTILRFDGVYSHARLFVNGTFVREHHGGFTRWETDVTPFVRPGKKNEIRLEVTDRLDDISYASGYAHHPIGGILRDVTLFALPETCLYDFYAETHLDAAYEDAVLKIGYSSPVAGGAEVAYTLTEPSGRRYPLVQSRFPLEEGGNMNELPVKNPLKWDAEHPNL
-11 PFFYYAM
+11 YTLT
-18 IAMLILM
+18 I
-25 LLNAFVFPS
+25 
-34 LMTPRV
+34 T
-40 TEVSYDKFLDMLSGG
+40 LS
-55 QVTVVELQEN
+55 
-65 ERELYFKAADE
+65 K
-76 NGAERIYSTGVFPDA
+76 
-91 DLQKRLSESGV
+91 
-102 TFSAVAPQ
+102 
-110 ENSTL
+110 
-115 MNFLFTWIFP
+115 
-125 TLILILPM
+125 
-133 VLLWRMMQKRMG
+133 
-145 DGSNMMSFGM
+145 DG
-155 GKSNAKMYVAAQTG
+155 
-169 KTFADVAGQEE
+169 
-180 AKEALEEIVDF
+180 KEI
-191 LHNPDKYRS
+191 
-200 VGAVMPKG
+200 
-208 VLLVGP
+208 
-214 PGTGKTLL
+214 
-222 AKAVAGEAN
+222 
-231 VPFFS
+231 
-236 IAGSEFVEMFV
+236 
-247 GQGAARVRD
+247 
-256 LFKQAKEK
+256 
-264 APCIVFIDEIDTIGK
+264 
-279 KRDGS
+279 
-284 GIAGND
+284 
-290 EREQTLNQ
+290 
-298 LLSEMDGFDG
+298 
-308 SSGVVI
+308 
-314 LAATNRPETLD
+314 
-325 KALLRPGRFDRRI
+325 GRFDRRI

-461 SHPSILFWSIGNESV
+461 SHSSILFWSIGNESV

-1027 IAWGNYCKTLEAV
+1027 IAWGNYCKTLEVV

>member
-1 MNEQPKPNKK
+1 MKQIKTILFAFGCSFLLSGTKAFAQVERLPDEASYPVLQELAGVETPAVLLSGTWQFRYSPDSKWDKIQVPGEPAMQGYAIEHDKPFTYRKSFTVPADYAGKHTILRFDGVYSHARLFVNGTFVREHHGGFTRWETDVTPFVRPGKKNEIRLEVTDRLDDISYASGYAHHPIGGILRDVTLFALPETCLYDFYAETHLDAAYEDAVLKIGYSSPVAGGAEVAYTLTEPSGRRYPLVQSRFPLEEGGNMNELPVKNPLKWDAEHPNL
-11 PFFYYAM
+11 YTLT
-18 IAMLILM
+18 I
-25 LLNAFVFPS
+25 
-34 LMTPRV
+34 T
-40 TEVSYDKFLDMLSGG
+40 LS
-55 QVTVVELQEN
+55 
-65 ERELYFKAADE
+65 K
-76 NGAERIYSTGVFPDA
+76 
-91 DLQKRLSESGV
+91 
-102 TFSAVAPQ
+102 
-110 ENSTL
+110 
-115 MNFLFTWIFP
+115 
-125 TLILILPM
+125 
-133 VLLWRMMQKRMG
+133 
-145 DGSNMMSFGM
+145 DG
-155 GKSNAKMYVAAQTG
+155 
-169 KTFADVAGQEE
+169 
-180 AKEALEEIVDF
+180 KEI
-191 LHNPDKYRS
+191 
-200 VGAVMPKG
+200 
-208 VLLVGP
+208 
-214 PGTGKTLL
+214 
-222 AKAVAGEAN
+222 
-231 VPFFS
+231 
-236 IAGSEFVEMFV
+236 
-247 GQGAARVRD
+247 
-256 LFKQAKEK
+256 
-264 APCIVFIDEIDTIGK
+264 
-279 KRDGS
+279 
-284 GIAGND
+284 
-290 EREQTLNQ
+290 
-298 LLSEMDGFDG
+298 
-308 SSGVVI
+308 
-314 LAATNRPETLD
+314 
-325 KALLRPGRFDRRI
+325 GRFDRRI

-570 HSIERMWSGLFDA
+570 HSLEKMWSGLFDA

>member
-1 MNEQPKPNKK
+1 MKQIKTILFAFGCSLLLSGTKAFAQIERLPDEASYPVLQELAGVETPAVLLSGTWQFRYSPDSKWDKIQVPGEPAMQGYAIEHDKPFTYRKSFTVPADYAGKHTILRFDGVYSHARLFVNDTFVREHHGGFTRWDTDVTPFVRPGKKNEIRLEVTDRLDDISYASGYAHHPIGGILRDVTLFALPETCLYDFYAETHLDAAYEDAVLKIGYSSPVAGGAEVAYTLTEPSGRRYPLAQSRFSLEEGGNMNELPVKNPLKWDAEHPNL
-11 PFFYYAM
+11 YTLT
-18 IAMLILM
+18 I
-25 LLNAFVFPS
+25 
-34 LMTPRV
+34 T
-40 TEVSYDKFLDMLSGG
+40 LS
-55 QVTVVELQEN
+55 
-65 ERELYFKAADE
+65 K
-76 NGAERIYSTGVFPDA
+76 
-91 DLQKRLSESGV
+91 
-102 TFSAVAPQ
+102 
-110 ENSTL
+110 
-115 MNFLFTWIFP
+115 
-125 TLILILPM
+125 
-133 VLLWRMMQKRMG
+133 
-145 DGSNMMSFGM
+145 DG
-155 GKSNAKMYVAAQTG
+155 
-169 KTFADVAGQEE
+169 
-180 AKEALEEIVDF
+180 KEI
-191 LHNPDKYRS
+191 
-200 VGAVMPKG
+200 
-208 VLLVGP
+208 
-214 PGTGKTLL
+214 
-222 AKAVAGEAN
+222 
-231 VPFFS
+231 
-236 IAGSEFVEMFV
+236 
-247 GQGAARVRD
+247 
-256 LFKQAKEK
+256 
-264 APCIVFIDEIDTIGK
+264 
-279 KRDGS
+279 
-284 GIAGND
+284 
-290 EREQTLNQ
+290 
-298 LLSEMDGFDG
+298 
-308 SSGVVI
+308 
-314 LAATNRPETLD
+314 
-325 KALLRPGRFDRRI
+325 GRFDRRI

-531 STHGF
+531 STRGF

-948 SADTHNYY
+948 LADTHNYY
-956 YWADAGANCDCP
+956 YWADAGTNCDRP

-981 RYTLSATGVKAGL
+981 RYTLSATGGGAGL
-994 TVCSPD
+994 TVCSSD

-1027 IAWGNYCKTLEAV
+1027 IAWGNYCKTLEVV

>member
-1 MNEQPKPNKK
+1 MKTKKTLAMVGIFLFLAIRPSVASSFTERTYLLPTRLEGSCRPVLLLSGTWDFKYSPESRWTSIQVPGEAAMQGFAIEHDK
-11 PFFYYAM
+11 PFFYKKDFTIPADYAGKR
-18 IAMLILM
+18 LILRFDGVYSHAR
-25 LLNAFVFPS
+25 LSVNGKFVREHHGGFTRWETDITSFVRIGKKNEIQLAVVDRLDEISYASGYAHHPIGGILRDVTLFALPESHLYDIGVETHLDS
-34 LMTPRV
+34 L
-40 TEVSYDKFLDMLSGG
+40 Y
-55 QVTVVELQEN
+55 Q
-65 ERELYFKAADE
+65 
-76 NGAERIYSTGVFPDA
+76 DA
-91 DLQKRLSESGV
+91 DLRFFCK
-102 TFSAVAPQ
+102 FS
-110 ENSTL
+110 
-115 MNFLFTWIFP
+115 
-125 TLILILPM
+125 
-133 VLLWRMMQKRMG
+133 
-145 DGSNMMSFGM
+145 
-155 GKSNAKMYVAAQTG
+155 
-169 KTFADVAGQEE
+169 GQESTE
-180 AKEALEEIVDF
+180 MELRLKDKSGKYVPLSQSRFALSDGQNIFSLPVKNPLKWDAEHPNLYELEI
-191 LHNPDKYRS
+191 
-200 VGAVMPKG
+200 
-208 VLLVGP
+208 
-214 PGTGKTLL
+214 
-222 AKAVAGEAN
+222 
-231 VPFFS
+231 
-236 IAGSEFVEMFV
+236 
-247 GQGAARVRD
+247 
-256 LFKQAKEK
+256 
-264 APCIVFIDEIDTIGK
+264 IVFQNG
-279 KRDGS
+279 
-284 GIAGND
+284 
-290 EREQTLNQ
+290 Q
-298 LLSEMDGFDG
+298 
-308 SSGVVI
+308 
-314 LAATNRPETLD
+314 ETS
-325 KALLRPGRFDRRI
+325 RFSRNI
-338 GFRDVKIEK
+338 GFREVKIIK
-347 DRMLVNGMPV
+347 DRMLVNGHQV

-376 AELDSL
+376 LELDSL
-382 DVILFK
+382 DAVLFK
-388 RSNMNFVRTS
+388 QANMNFVRTS

-531 STHGF
+531 STRGF

-570 HSIERMWSGLFDA
+570 HSIEKMWSGLFEA

-846 RKEGAVEVA
+846 RKEGTVEVA

-879 SYVVAG
+879 SYVVVG

-956 YWADAGANCDCP
+956 YWADAGANCDRP

>member
-1 MNEQPKPNKK
+1 MKQIKIILFAFGCSLLLSGTKAFAQVERLPDEASYPVLQELAGVETPAVLLSGTWQFRYSPDSKWDKIQVPGEPAMQGYAIEHDKPFTYRKSFTVPADYAGKHTILRFDGVYSHARLFVNGTFVREHHGGFTRWETDVTPFVRPGKKNEIRLEVTDRLDDISYASGYAHHPIGGILRDVTLFALPETCLYDFYAETHLDAAYEDAVLKIGYSSPVAGGAEVAYTLTDPSGRRYPLAQSRFPLEEGGNMNELPVKNPLKWDAEHPNL
-11 PFFYYAM
+11 YTLT
-18 IAMLILM
+18 I
-25 LLNAFVFPS
+25 
-34 LMTPRV
+34 T
-40 TEVSYDKFLDMLSGG
+40 LS
-55 QVTVVELQEN
+55 
-65 ERELYFKAADE
+65 K
-76 NGAERIYSTGVFPDA
+76 
-91 DLQKRLSESGV
+91 
-102 TFSAVAPQ
+102 
-110 ENSTL
+110 
-115 MNFLFTWIFP
+115 
-125 TLILILPM
+125 
-133 VLLWRMMQKRMG
+133 
-145 DGSNMMSFGM
+145 DG
-155 GKSNAKMYVAAQTG
+155 
-169 KTFADVAGQEE
+169 
-180 AKEALEEIVDF
+180 KEI
-191 LHNPDKYRS
+191 
-200 VGAVMPKG
+200 
-208 VLLVGP
+208 
-214 PGTGKTLL
+214 
-222 AKAVAGEAN
+222 
-231 VPFFS
+231 
-236 IAGSEFVEMFV
+236 
-247 GQGAARVRD
+247 
-256 LFKQAKEK
+256 
-264 APCIVFIDEIDTIGK
+264 
-279 KRDGS
+279 
-284 GIAGND
+284 
-290 EREQTLNQ
+290 
-298 LLSEMDGFDG
+298 
-308 SSGVVI
+308 
-314 LAATNRPETLD
+314 
-325 KALLRPGRFDRRI
+325 GRFDRRI

-531 STHGF
+531 STRGF

-570 HSIERMWSGLFDA
+570 HSIEKMWSGLFEA

-846 RKEGAVEVA
+846 RKEGTVEVA

-879 SYVVAG
+879 SYVVVG

-948 SADTHNYY
+948 SADTHYYY
-956 YWADAGANCDCP
+956 YWADAGANCDRP

>member
-1 MNEQPKPNKK
+1 MKQIKTILFAFGCSLLLSGTKAFAQVERLPDEASYPVLQELAGVETPAVLLSGTWQFRYSPDSKWDKIQVPGEPAMQGYAIEHDKPFTYRKSFTVPADYAGKHTILRFDGVYSYARLFVNDTFVREHHGGFTRWETDVTPFVRPGKKNEIRLEVTDRLDDISYASGYAHHPIGGILRDVTLFALPETCLYDFYAETHLDAAYEDAVLKIGYSSPVAGGAEVAYTLTDPSGRRYPLAQSRFPLEEGGNMNE
-11 PFFYYAM
+11 
-18 IAMLILM
+18 
-25 LLNAFVFPS
+25 
-34 LMTPRV
+34 
-40 TEVSYDKFLDMLSGG
+40 
-55 QVTVVELQEN
+55 
-65 ERELYFKAADE
+65 
-76 NGAERIYSTGVFPDA
+76 
-91 DLQKRLSESGV
+91 
-102 TFSAVAPQ
+102 
-110 ENSTL
+110 
-115 MNFLFTWIFP
+115 
-125 TLILILPM
+125 
-133 VLLWRMMQKRMG
+133 
-145 DGSNMMSFGM
+145 
-155 GKSNAKMYVAAQTG
+155 
-169 KTFADVAGQEE
+169 
-180 AKEALEEIVDF
+180 
-191 LHNPDKYRS
+191 
-200 VGAVMPKG
+200 
-208 VLLVGP
+208 LLVKNP
-214 PGTGKTLL
+214 LKWDAEHPNLYTLTITLSKDGK
-222 AKAVAGEAN
+222 
-231 VPFFS
+231 
-236 IAGSEFVEMFV
+236 
-247 GQGAARVRD
+247 
-256 LFKQAKEK
+256 
-264 APCIVFIDEIDTIGK
+264 EI
-279 KRDGS
+279 
-284 GIAGND
+284 
-290 EREQTLNQ
+290 
-298 LLSEMDGFDG
+298 
-308 SSGVVI
+308 
-314 LAATNRPETLD
+314 
-325 KALLRPGRFDRRI
+325 GRFDRRI

-670 RLLLPLYNRF
+670 RLLLPLYNCF

-948 SADTHNYY
+948 LADTHNYY
-956 YWADAGANCDCP
+956 YWADAGTNCDRP

>member
-1 MNEQPKPNKK
+1 MKQIKTILFAFGCSFLLSGTKAFAQIERLPDEASYPVLQELAGVETPAVLLSGTWQFQYSPDSKWDKIQVPGEPAMQGYAIEHDKPFTYRKSFTVPADYAGKHTILRFDGVYSHARLFVNGTFVREHHGGFTRWETDVTPFVRPGKKNEIRLEVTDRLDDISYASGYAHHPIGGILRDVTLFALPETCLYDFYAETHLDAAYEDAVLKIGYSSPVAGGAEVAYTLTEPSGRRYPLVQSRFPLEEGGNMNELPVKNPLKWDAEHPNL
-11 PFFYYAM
+11 YTLT
-18 IAMLILM
+18 I
-25 LLNAFVFPS
+25 
-34 LMTPRV
+34 T
-40 TEVSYDKFLDMLSGG
+40 LS
-55 QVTVVELQEN
+55 
-65 ERELYFKAADE
+65 K
-76 NGAERIYSTGVFPDA
+76 
-91 DLQKRLSESGV
+91 
-102 TFSAVAPQ
+102 
-110 ENSTL
+110 
-115 MNFLFTWIFP
+115 
-125 TLILILPM
+125 
-133 VLLWRMMQKRMG
+133 
-145 DGSNMMSFGM
+145 DG
-155 GKSNAKMYVAAQTG
+155 
-169 KTFADVAGQEE
+169 
-180 AKEALEEIVDF
+180 KEI
-191 LHNPDKYRS
+191 
-200 VGAVMPKG
+200 
-208 VLLVGP
+208 
-214 PGTGKTLL
+214 
-222 AKAVAGEAN
+222 
-231 VPFFS
+231 
-236 IAGSEFVEMFV
+236 
-247 GQGAARVRD
+247 
-256 LFKQAKEK
+256 
-264 APCIVFIDEIDTIGK
+264 
-279 KRDGS
+279 
-284 GIAGND
+284 
-290 EREQTLNQ
+290 
-298 LLSEMDGFDG
+298 
-308 SSGVVI
+308 
-314 LAATNRPETLD
+314 
-325 KALLRPGRFDRRI
+325 GRFDRRI

-981 RYTLSATGVKAGL
+981 RYTLSATGEEQGL
-994 TVCSPD
+994 RFVHRTHPW
-1000 ASLACRTSK
+1000 LAAPPKEETGS
-1009 RGDGQL
+1009 
-1015 MLYINNRWDYPE
+1015 
-1027 IAWGNYCKTLEAV
+1027 
-1040 PCYGEMKI
+1040 
-1048 RF
+1048 

>member
-1 MNEQPKPNKK
+1 MKQIKIILFAFGCSLLLSGTKAFAQIERLPDEASYPVLQELAGVETPAVLLSGTWQFRYSPDSKWDKIQVPGEPAMQGYAIEHDKPFTYRKSFTVPADYAGKHTILRFDGVYSYVRLFVNGTFVREHHGGFTRWETDITPFVRPGKKNEIRLEVTDRLDDISYASGYAHHPIGGILRDVTLFALPETCLYDFYAETHLDAAYEDAVLKIGYSSPVVGGAEVAYTLADPSGRRYPLAQSRFPLKEGGNMNELPVKNPLKWDAEHPNL
-11 PFFYYAM
+11 YT
-18 IAMLILM
+18 L
-25 LLNAFVFPS
+25 
-34 LMTPRV
+34 TV
-40 TEVSYDKFLDMLSGG
+40 TLS
-55 QVTVVELQEN
+55 
-65 ERELYFKAADE
+65 K
-76 NGAERIYSTGVFPDA
+76 
-91 DLQKRLSESGV
+91 
-102 TFSAVAPQ
+102 
-110 ENSTL
+110 
-115 MNFLFTWIFP
+115 
-125 TLILILPM
+125 
-133 VLLWRMMQKRMG
+133 
-145 DGSNMMSFGM
+145 DG
-155 GKSNAKMYVAAQTG
+155 
-169 KTFADVAGQEE
+169 
-180 AKEALEEIVDF
+180 KEI
-191 LHNPDKYRS
+191 
-200 VGAVMPKG
+200 
-208 VLLVGP
+208 
-214 PGTGKTLL
+214 
-222 AKAVAGEAN
+222 
-231 VPFFS
+231 
-236 IAGSEFVEMFV
+236 
-247 GQGAARVRD
+247 
-256 LFKQAKEK
+256 
-264 APCIVFIDEIDTIGK
+264 
-279 KRDGS
+279 
-284 GIAGND
+284 
-290 EREQTLNQ
+290 
-298 LLSEMDGFDG
+298 
-308 SSGVVI
+308 
-314 LAATNRPETLD
+314 
-325 KALLRPGRFDRRI
+325 GRFDRRI

-670 RLLLPLYNRF
+670 RLLLPLYNCF

-765 LQVEETA
+765 LLVEETA

-793 SNATSKG
+793 CNATSKG

-948 SADTHNYY
+948 LADTHNYY
-956 YWADAGANCDCP
+956 YWADAGTNCDRP

-981 RYTLSATGVKAGL
+981 RYTLSATGGGAGL
-994 TVCSPD
+994 TVCSSD

-1027 IAWGNYCKTLEAV
+1027 IAWGNYCKTLEVV

>member
-1 MNEQPKPNKK
+1 MKQIKTILFAFGCSFLLSGTKAFAQVERLPDEASYPVLQELAGVETPAVLLSGTWQFRYSPDSKWDKIQVPGEPAMQGYAIEHDKPFTYRKSFTVPADYAGKHTILRFDGVYSHARLFVNDTFVREHHGGFTRWETDVTPFVRPGKKNEIRLEVTDRLDDISYASGYAHHPIGGILRDVTLFALPETCLYDFYAETHLDAAYEDAVLRIGYSSPVAGGAEVAYTLADPSGRRYPLAQSRFPLKEGGNMNELPVKNPLKWDAEHPNL
-11 PFFYYAM
+11 YT
-18 IAMLILM
+18 L
-25 LLNAFVFPS
+25 
-34 LMTPRV
+34 TV
-40 TEVSYDKFLDMLSGG
+40 TLS
-55 QVTVVELQEN
+55 
-65 ERELYFKAADE
+65 K
-76 NGAERIYSTGVFPDA
+76 
-91 DLQKRLSESGV
+91 
-102 TFSAVAPQ
+102 
-110 ENSTL
+110 
-115 MNFLFTWIFP
+115 
-125 TLILILPM
+125 
-133 VLLWRMMQKRMG
+133 
-145 DGSNMMSFGM
+145 DG
-155 GKSNAKMYVAAQTG
+155 
-169 KTFADVAGQEE
+169 
-180 AKEALEEIVDF
+180 KEI
-191 LHNPDKYRS
+191 
-200 VGAVMPKG
+200 
-208 VLLVGP
+208 
-214 PGTGKTLL
+214 
-222 AKAVAGEAN
+222 
-231 VPFFS
+231 
-236 IAGSEFVEMFV
+236 
-247 GQGAARVRD
+247 
-256 LFKQAKEK
+256 
-264 APCIVFIDEIDTIGK
+264 
-279 KRDGS
+279 
-284 GIAGND
+284 
-290 EREQTLNQ
+290 
-298 LLSEMDGFDG
+298 
-308 SSGVVI
+308 
-314 LAATNRPETLD
+314 
-325 KALLRPGRFDRRI
+325 GRFDRRI

-406 LEYCDRYGI
+406 LAYCDRYGI

-461 SHPSILFWSIGNESV
+461 SHPSILFWSIGNESM

-507 KKPVYDILSMHY
+507 KEPVYDILSMHY

-531 STHGF
+531 STRGF

-570 HSIERMWSGLFDA
+570 HSLEKMWSGLFDA

-655 VRLMTTEVASFLSGQ
+655 VRLMTTEVPSFLPGQ
-670 RLLLPLYNRF
+670 RLLLPVYNRF
-680 DHTDLDEIKIRYTY
+680 DHTDLNEIEARYIY
-694 KGVEKELPAPSIA
+694 KGEEKKLSLPSVA
-707 PHQKGLLVIPA
+707 PHQKGLLTIPA
-718 EAWEEGELLS
+718 EAWKANEPLLVS
-728 ICFYTA
+728 FYTA
-734 TGELLDAEQVSLG
+734 TGELIDREQVKLGNEPVCLLDARREQPL
-747 SDYHV
+747 D
-752 RLADSE
+752 
-758 ASPVNGV
+758 
-765 LQVEETA
+765 VEETA
-772 GMMTIKG
+772 ELICIKG
-779 DGFEIPFSKETGLI
+779 TDFEIPFSKETGLI
-793 SNATSKG
+793 RNATSKG

-846 RKEGAVEVA
+846 RKEGTVEVA

-956 YWADAGANCDCP
+956 YWADAGANCDRP

-981 RYTLSATGVKAGL
+981 RYTLSATGGGAGL

>member
-1 MNEQPKPNKK
+1 MKQIKTILFAFGCSLLLSGTKAFAQVERLPDEASYPVLQELAGVETPAVLLSGTWQFRYSPDSKWDKIQVPGEPAMQGYAIEHDKPFTYRKSFTVPADYAGKHTILRFDGVYSYARLFVNDTFVREHHGGFTRWETDVTPFVRPGKKNEIRLEVTDRLDDISYASGYAHHPIGGILRDVTLFTLPETCLYDFYAETHLDAAYEDAVLKIGYSSPVAGGAEVAYTLTDPSGRRYPLAQSRFPLEEGGNMNELPVKNPLKWDAEHPNL
-11 PFFYYAM
+11 YTLT
-18 IAMLILM
+18 I
-25 LLNAFVFPS
+25 
-34 LMTPRV
+34 T
-40 TEVSYDKFLDMLSGG
+40 LS
-55 QVTVVELQEN
+55 
-65 ERELYFKAADE
+65 K
-76 NGAERIYSTGVFPDA
+76 
-91 DLQKRLSESGV
+91 
-102 TFSAVAPQ
+102 
-110 ENSTL
+110 
-115 MNFLFTWIFP
+115 
-125 TLILILPM
+125 
-133 VLLWRMMQKRMG
+133 
-145 DGSNMMSFGM
+145 DG
-155 GKSNAKMYVAAQTG
+155 
-169 KTFADVAGQEE
+169 
-180 AKEALEEIVDF
+180 KEI
-191 LHNPDKYRS
+191 
-200 VGAVMPKG
+200 
-208 VLLVGP
+208 
-214 PGTGKTLL
+214 
-222 AKAVAGEAN
+222 
-231 VPFFS
+231 
-236 IAGSEFVEMFV
+236 
-247 GQGAARVRD
+247 
-256 LFKQAKEK
+256 
-264 APCIVFIDEIDTIGK
+264 
-279 KRDGS
+279 
-284 GIAGND
+284 
-290 EREQTLNQ
+290 
-298 LLSEMDGFDG
+298 
-308 SSGVVI
+308 
-314 LAATNRPETLD
+314 
-325 KALLRPGRFDRRI
+325 GRFDRRI

-363 RHDIHPTLGRTTT
+363 RHDIHPTLGRTMT

-956 YWADAGANCDCP
+956 YWADAGANCDRP

>member
-1 MNEQPKPNKK
+1 MKQIKTILFAFGCSFLLSGTKAFAQVERLPDEGSYPVLQELAGVETPAVLLSGTWQFRYSPDSKWDKIQVPGEPAMQGYAIEHDKPFTYRKSFTVPADYAGKHTILRFDGVYSYARLFVNDTFVREHHGGFTRWDTDVTPFVRPGKKNEIRLEVTDRLDDISYASGYAHHPIGGILRDVTLFALPETCLYDFYAETHLDAAYEDAVLKIGYSSPVVGGAEVAYTLADPSGRRYPLAQSRFPLKEGGNMNELPVKNPLKWDAEHPNL
-11 PFFYYAM
+11 YT
-18 IAMLILM
+18 L
-25 LLNAFVFPS
+25 
-34 LMTPRV
+34 TV
-40 TEVSYDKFLDMLSGG
+40 TLS
-55 QVTVVELQEN
+55 
-65 ERELYFKAADE
+65 K
-76 NGAERIYSTGVFPDA
+76 
-91 DLQKRLSESGV
+91 
-102 TFSAVAPQ
+102 
-110 ENSTL
+110 
-115 MNFLFTWIFP
+115 
-125 TLILILPM
+125 
-133 VLLWRMMQKRMG
+133 
-145 DGSNMMSFGM
+145 DG
-155 GKSNAKMYVAAQTG
+155 
-169 KTFADVAGQEE
+169 
-180 AKEALEEIVDF
+180 KEI
-191 LHNPDKYRS
+191 
-200 VGAVMPKG
+200 
-208 VLLVGP
+208 
-214 PGTGKTLL
+214 
-222 AKAVAGEAN
+222 
-231 VPFFS
+231 
-236 IAGSEFVEMFV
+236 
-247 GQGAARVRD
+247 
-256 LFKQAKEK
+256 
-264 APCIVFIDEIDTIGK
+264 
-279 KRDGS
+279 
-284 GIAGND
+284 
-290 EREQTLNQ
+290 
-298 LLSEMDGFDG
+298 
-308 SSGVVI
+308 
-314 LAATNRPETLD
+314 
-325 KALLRPGRFDRRI
+325 GRFDRRI

-507 KKPVYDILSMHY
+507 KEPVYDILSMHY

-670 RLLLPLYNRF
+670 RLLLPLYNCF

-765 LQVEETA
+765 LLVEETA

-793 SNATSKG
+793 CNATSKG

-948 SADTHNYY
+948 LADTHNYY
-956 YWADAGANCDCP
+956 YWADAGTNCDRP

-981 RYTLSATGVKAGL
+981 RYTLSATGGGAGL
-994 TVCSPD
+994 TVCSSD

-1027 IAWGNYCKTLEAV
+1027 IAWGNYCKTLEVV

>member
-1 MNEQPKPNKK
+1 MKQIKTILFAFGCSFLLSGTKAFAQVERLPDEASYPVLQELAGVETPAVLLSGTWQFRYSPDSKWDKIQVPGEPAMQGYAIEHDKPFTYRKSFTVPADYAGKHTILRFDGVYSYARLFVNDTFVREHHGGFTRWDTDITPFVRPGKKNEIRLEVTDRLDDISYASGYAHHPIGGILRDVTLFVLPETCLYDFYAETHLDAAYEDAVLKIGYSSPVAGGAEVAYTLTDPSGRRYPLAQSRFPLEEGGNMNELPVKNPLKWDAEHPNL
-11 PFFYYAM
+11 YTLT
-18 IAMLILM
+18 I
-25 LLNAFVFPS
+25 
-34 LMTPRV
+34 T
-40 TEVSYDKFLDMLSGG
+40 LS
-55 QVTVVELQEN
+55 
-65 ERELYFKAADE
+65 K
-76 NGAERIYSTGVFPDA
+76 
-91 DLQKRLSESGV
+91 
-102 TFSAVAPQ
+102 
-110 ENSTL
+110 
-115 MNFLFTWIFP
+115 
-125 TLILILPM
+125 
-133 VLLWRMMQKRMG
+133 
-145 DGSNMMSFGM
+145 DG
-155 GKSNAKMYVAAQTG
+155 
-169 KTFADVAGQEE
+169 
-180 AKEALEEIVDF
+180 KEI
-191 LHNPDKYRS
+191 
-200 VGAVMPKG
+200 
-208 VLLVGP
+208 
-214 PGTGKTLL
+214 
-222 AKAVAGEAN
+222 
-231 VPFFS
+231 
-236 IAGSEFVEMFV
+236 
-247 GQGAARVRD
+247 
-256 LFKQAKEK
+256 
-264 APCIVFIDEIDTIGK
+264 
-279 KRDGS
+279 
-284 GIAGND
+284 
-290 EREQTLNQ
+290 
-298 LLSEMDGFDG
+298 
-308 SSGVVI
+308 
-314 LAATNRPETLD
+314 
-325 KALLRPGRFDRRI
+325 GRFDCRI

-507 KKPVYDILSMHY
+507 KEPVYDILSMHY

-531 STHGF
+531 STRGF

-655 VRLMTTEVASFLSGQ
+655 VRLMTTEVPSFLSGQ
-670 RLLLPLYNRF
+670 RLLLPVYNRF
-680 DHTDLDEIKIRYTY
+680 DHTDLNEIKIRYTY

-956 YWADAGANCDCP
+956 YWADAGANCDRP

-981 RYTLSATGVKAGL
+981 RYTLSATGGGAGL

>member
-1 MNEQPKPNKK
+1 MKQIKTILFAFGCSFLLSGTKAFAQIERLPDEASYPVLQELAGVETPAVLLSGTWQFQYSPDSKWDKIQVPGEPAMQGYAIEHDKPFTYRKSFTVPADYAGKHTILRFDGVYSHARLFVNGTFVREHHGGFTRWETDVTPFVRPGKKNEIRLEVTDRLDDISYASGYAHHPIGGILRDVTLFALPETCLYDFYAETHLDAAYEDAVLKIGYSSPVAGGAEVAYTLTEPSGRRYPLVQSRFPLEEGGNMNELPVKNPLKWDAEHPNL
-11 PFFYYAM
+11 YTLT
-18 IAMLILM
+18 I
-25 LLNAFVFPS
+25 
-34 LMTPRV
+34 T
-40 TEVSYDKFLDMLSGG
+40 LS
-55 QVTVVELQEN
+55 
-65 ERELYFKAADE
+65 K
-76 NGAERIYSTGVFPDA
+76 
-91 DLQKRLSESGV
+91 
-102 TFSAVAPQ
+102 
-110 ENSTL
+110 
-115 MNFLFTWIFP
+115 
-125 TLILILPM
+125 
-133 VLLWRMMQKRMG
+133 
-145 DGSNMMSFGM
+145 DG
-155 GKSNAKMYVAAQTG
+155 
-169 KTFADVAGQEE
+169 
-180 AKEALEEIVDF
+180 KEI
-191 LHNPDKYRS
+191 
-200 VGAVMPKG
+200 
-208 VLLVGP
+208 
-214 PGTGKTLL
+214 
-222 AKAVAGEAN
+222 
-231 VPFFS
+231 
-236 IAGSEFVEMFV
+236 
-247 GQGAARVRD
+247 
-256 LFKQAKEK
+256 
-264 APCIVFIDEIDTIGK
+264 
-279 KRDGS
+279 
-284 GIAGND
+284 
-290 EREQTLNQ
+290 
-298 LLSEMDGFDG
+298 
-308 SSGVVI
+308 
-314 LAATNRPETLD
+314 
-325 KALLRPGRFDRRI
+325 GRFDRRI

-363 RHDIHPTLGRTTT
+363 RHDIPPTLGRTTT

-570 HSIERMWSGLFDA
+570 HSIEKMWSGLFEA